1 MRNLISIFVLLL
13 AFSFSVEAQKF
24 GHVNSTQIIM
34 LLPEVKAADSELE
47 NYQKQ
52 LIERGQ
58 AMVKAFETAYADYG
72 QRANNGELSGI
83 QMQQEEA
90 KLNEQNQEIQKYEV
104 EVQQLIAKK
113 REEVYQPILNKVQE
127 TVNQIGKEMGYTMIF
142 DTANGSLVYVQESE
156 DLMPVVKERLGIA
169 N

>member
-1 MRNLISIFVLLL
+1 MKTIISIFILVL
-13 AFSFSVEAQKF
+13 SMTFSVDAQKF

-34 LLPEVKAADSELE
+34 SLPEVKVADSELE

-58 AMVKAFETAYADYG
+58 AMVKAFETAYAAYG
-72 QRANNGELSGI
+72 QKANNGELSAI

-113 REEVYQPILNKVQE
+113 REEVYQPILNKVRE
-127 TVNQIGKEMGYTMIF
+127 TVTQIGKEMGYTMIF
-142 DTANGSLVYVQESE
+142 DTANGSLVFVQESD
-156 DLMPVVKERLGIA
+156 DLMPLVKERLGIA